1 MENIPRLMIHSIS
14 AVQINQLNLRGLFF
28 MPHLIAWP
36 LEKYNMYHDKE
47 KIVLGFLILPGFPMS
62 CLTSAIEPLRAAN
75 EIAGSE
81 VFAWRLISETGAR
94 VKSSAMVNFDPDST
108 LDSVEK
114 IDFLILLSSPLSV
127 FEDTKHANG
136 RLRHLARHGV
146 RMGGI
151 SGGVFPLARSGLL
164 SGHTCSAHWCYKS
177 AFEAEFPD
185 LQTTDNVL
193 LLDRDRLTA
202 SGAAAAFD
210 LMLHLIQERFG
221 KSVTTEV
228 ACWFQHPLMRG
239 EGVQQRTPTAQHE
252 STADMLPSPVAEA
265 VAIFANNIAHP
276 LDIAEVADI
285 VNVSTRQLE
294 RSFKKTTQK
303 SPSLYYRQ
311 VRVNA
316 ARQLVLYS
324 KDSMTEIAN
333 AVGYTTATPLVR
345 YYKAAFGM
353 TPQEDRKRV
362 NLFRVRANRPLPA
375 V

>member
-1 MENIPRLMIHSIS
+1 
-14 AVQINQLNLRGLFF
+14 
-28 MPHLIAWP
+28 
-36 LEKYNMYHDKE
+36 MYQDKK
-47 KIVLGFLILPGFPMS
+47 KIVLGFLIFQGFPMS

-75 EIAGSE
+75 EIAGAE
-81 VFAWRLISETGAR
+81 VFAWKLISETGDR
-94 VKSSAMVNFDPDST
+94 VKSSALVSFDPDLT
-108 LDSVEK
+108 LDTADDL
-114 IDFLILLSSPLSV
+114 DFLILLSSPLAQ
-127 FEDTKHANG
+127 FKNPKHANG

-146 RMGGI
+146 CMGGV

-164 SGHTCSAHWCYKS
+164 AGSTCSVHWCYEA

-185 LQTTDNVL
+185 LATTDNVIL
-193 LLDRDRLTA
+193 IDRDRFTA

-210 LMLHLIQERFG
+210 LMLHLVEARLGGSI
-221 KSVTTEV
+221 TTEV

-239 EGVQQRTPTAQHE
+239 EGVRQRIPTSKRE

-265 VAIFANNIAHP
+265 VAIFAEHITHP
-276 LDIAEVADI
+276 LDVAEVADM

-294 RSFKKTTQK
+294 RSFKKATDQ

-311 VRVNA
+311 LRVNA

-333 AVGYTTATPLVR
+333 AVGYANATPLIR
-345 YYKAAFGM
+345 YYKKAFGLS
-353 TPQEDRKRV
+353 PKDDRKKI
-362 NLFRVRANRPLPA
+362 NLFRVQSNKPLPA